1 MATLLLDTHMVFPYM
16 CMLGW
21 RDGSLAFFCK
31 ATSPVGASL
40 MIQVVRNLPT
50 VQRPG
55 FSPGVGKIPWRRKWH
70 PTPLFLPGEFQG
82 QRSLAAAVHGVT
94 KSWDMTERLTL
105 HTPPVLLDLDPTF
118 MMPLN
123 HDYLLKALSPDTV
136 AGGITAATYEYSEE
150 YNSVHSR
157 HIHSVYN
164 RGLWQPTPVFLP
176 GESHGQRSPVGYS
189 PRGGKELDTTEWLH
203 FHFHSRERDWVP
215 LWIHQRLL
223 GTWSQWAGVRGR
235 KRLSG
240 NRLGRGF
247 LLNWT
252 KVALVEGK
260 LRIYISE
267 GWGTW

>member
-1 MATLLLDTHMVFPYM
+1 
-16 CMLGW
+16 
-21 RDGSLAFFCK
+21 
-31 ATSPVGASL
+31 
-40 MIQVVRNLPT
+40 
-50 VQRPG
+50 
-55 FSPGVGKIPWRRKWH
+55 
-70 PTPLFLPGEFQG
+70 
-82 QRSLAAAVHGVT
+82 
-94 KSWDMTERLTL
+94 MTERLTL